1 MNENNFNAENQ
12 NTILSVNE
20 TPTTPNP
27 TGSNPETGNDNNQ
40 QTPKKS
46 NNITMIIGGIVLL
59 IVIVVVVYFVFIK
72 KDNNNNNDQ
81 VIDRTKEIEEATK
94 KAEEMDNNVN
104 VVLLDKLSS
113 RDFAVEIEKQKLN
126 SSYS

>member
-20 TPTTPNP
+20 TPTTPNT

>member
-1 MNENNFNAENQ
+1 MNENNFNTENQ

-81 VIDRTKEIEEATK
+81 VIDRTKEI
-94 KAEEMDNNVN
+94 AEEMDNNVN

>member
-20 TPTTPNP
+20 TPPTPNP

-40 QTPKKS
+40 QTQKKS
-46 NNITMIIGGIVLL
+46 NNIIMIIGGIVLL

-81 VIDRTKEIEEATK
+81 VIDRTKDI
-94 KAEEMDNNVN
+94 AEEMDNNVN